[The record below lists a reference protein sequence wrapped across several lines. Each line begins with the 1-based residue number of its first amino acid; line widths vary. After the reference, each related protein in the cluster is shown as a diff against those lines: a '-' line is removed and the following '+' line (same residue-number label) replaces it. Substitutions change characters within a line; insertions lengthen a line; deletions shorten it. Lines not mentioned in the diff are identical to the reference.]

1 MRPFQWT
8 IGLAA
13 LFGTLLPT
21 SAMADEHIVLMSL
34 DELEQV
40 DSIEIEELGYSD
52 EAIPNLIEA
61 DVIEDAYGEEAIPN
75 LIEAQV
81 IDEDY
86 SEEAIP
92 NLVEADVFE
101 DGYSE
106 EAIPNLVEADVF
118 EDDYSVFEDDYSV
131 FEDDYS
137 VFEDD
142 YSDEAIPN
150 LVEAKRVGNAWHQEG
165 DAVTYQLLYTDEGDA
180 FAVLG
185 SVSIESDSLLP
196 GTPIVIGASD
206 LEVSDGVLIW
216 MPGF

>member
-118 EDDYSVFEDDYSV
+118 EDDYSVFEDDYS
-131 FEDDYS
+131 
-137 VFEDD
+137 
-142 YSDEAIPN
+142 DEAIPN